1 MKFQFC
7 TIYTKEELIMIEENG
22 CEIVSEIKLSKLA
35 FEESPRRMIKYGGAF
50 IAEIFDK
57 EDNRFYWAVLGK
69 DRKGAYTFTSL
80 YEDIQTMVE
89 GI

>member
-1 MKFQFC
+1 MKFQFS
-7 TIYTKEELIMIEENG
+7 TIYTEEELAAIESKG
-22 CEIVSEIKLSKLA
+22 CEIVSEIKLSKVA
-35 FEESPRRMIKYGGAF
+35 FEEAPRRMIKYGGAY
-50 IAEIFDK
+50 IIEIFDK
-57 EDNRFYWAVLGK
+57 EEDRFYWAVLGK